1 MFEKIHAV
9 QIDILWYLQKNIL
22 INFAWP
28 KCLQVFLFFFSF
40 FFSFFLT
47 HYDKYVSNINTLRLH
62 SVATVDLE
70 YRVECISYDVMA
82 LMYRASIRITGN
94 SVRIEVLAIV

>member
-1 MFEKIHAV
+1 
-9 QIDILWYLQKNIL
+9 
-22 INFAWP
+22 
-28 KCLQVFLFFFSF
+28 
-40 FFSFFLT
+40 
-47 HYDKYVSNINTLRLH
+47 
-62 SVATVDLE
+62 VATVDLE